1 MKERV
6 HTLKNQWDR
15 CIEAFKYDTLIP
27 LDENFR
33 REIKQE
39 RSWEAARRS
48 VTCYMEAMRSGNKEV
63 VKYLRDEFEK
73 ANAVLQSE
81 KKPFIPFAESRYI
94 DSVINSSTTYRGTLR
109 RDYFELIKKNYNGKV
124 EKGRIISI
132 VFLENI
138 KDIPPKAL
146 DLSEEGDNSVKGW
159 IQFYLERCI
168 IYLSGVGGINAPSDC
183 DHLFSDFQ
191 NLEEIRFNGAFHTE
205 NTTSMRYMFAGCENI
220 KKLELN
226 SFCTTHVTNME
237 GMFFDCK
244 NLKELYMDSCNMLNV
259 ENTLVMFYG
268 CDEKIRNAIEMEN
281 DIPNPSAS

>member
-48 VTCYMEAMRSGNKEV
+48 VTCYMEAMRSGNDEV
-63 VKYLRDEFEK
+63 VKYLRDKFEK
-73 ANAVLQSE
+73 ANTVLQSE
-81 KKPFIPFAESRYI
+81 EKPFIPLAENRYVG
-94 DSVINSSTTYRGTLR
+94 SVINSSTTYRGTLHK
-109 RDYFELIKKNYNGKV
+109 DYFNLLKEFYDGKI
-124 EKGRIISI
+124 EKDRINII
-132 VFLENI
+132 VFLDDLKRIPE
-138 KDIPPKAL
+138 KAFDI
-146 DLSEEGDNSVKGW
+146 SEERNNSVIGW
-159 IQFYLERCI
+159 IQFYRKYWV
-168 IYLSGVGGINAPSDC
+168 IYFVGKNGINAPLDC
-183 DHLFSDFQ
+183 DHLFAAYR
-191 NLEEIRFNGAFHTE
+191 NLRKIKFHNLFHTE
-205 NTTSMRYMFAGCENI
+205 NTTSMRYMFSRCESI

-244 NLKELYMDSCNMLNV
+244 NLKELYIDQCNMLNV

-268 CDEKIRNAIEMEN
+268 CDEEIKNAIEMKKMY
-281 DIPNPSAS
+281 